1 MDPSLDD
8 DDDEEEEEEEEEREP
23 PAALSEEEEQE
34 EEAEETEGDGDDASE
49 VSHDAPEDGGFFGS
63 PAERAEEAMRTVV
76 ESHLPLTLAA
86 EFGREEVV
94 ELLLCVE
101 GVDPNR
107 DGRDGAF
114 PLLLAC
120 QNCHHGVVE
129 RLLAH
134 REIDVNKARIIDGST
149 PLSMACQAKRA
160 DSEHVTDVVET
171 LLGHEDI
178 DVNKATREGCT
189 PLFVTCQEGRTG
201 VVTQLL
207 SHPTIDVNQART
219 SDGATPLY
227 AASDGGHEEVARR
240 LLAHPAI
247 DVNQAKRSDGA
258 TALLAA
264 CQRGDE
270 RMVRLLLAHGASV
283 AQCACAP
290 AAAAWCAWSV
300 QPSRGCDAP
309 CLRLCAVLPAC
320 CGALCRP
327 GARKRREVLPDPDGG
342 QPVEGESEGEGEA
355 RGGDA
360 PTGAPVV
367 VAQPASPEAVET
379 RGAGGL

>member
-1 MDPSLDD
+1 M
-8 DDDEEEEEEEEEREP
+8 
-23 PAALSEEEEQE
+23 
-34 EEAEETEGDGDDASE
+34 
-49 VSHDAPEDGGFFGS
+49 
-63 PAERAEEAMRTVV
+63 
-76 ESHLPLTLAA
+76 
-86 EFGREEVV
+86 

-114 PLLLAC
+114 RCSSHTELPPRSGRA
-120 QNCHHGVVE
+120 
-129 RLLAH
+129 LAH

-189 PLFVTCQEGRTG
+189 PLFVACQEGRTG

-207 SHPTIDVNQART
+207 STHDRREPSEN
-219 SDGATPLY
+219 SDGAPHCTRQATGY
-227 AASDGGHEEVARR
+227 EEVARR
-240 LLAHPAI
+240 LLARAI

-283 AQCACAP
+283 AQCACAS

-327 GARKRREVLPDPDGG
+327 GARKRREVLPHPDGG
-342 QPVEGESEGEGEA
+342 RPWGRRG
-355 RGGDA
+355 RGGQ
-360 PTGAPVV
+360 GAATPP
-367 VAQPASPEAVET
+367 PARRWLWPSPRV
-379 RGAGGL
+379 RKQ